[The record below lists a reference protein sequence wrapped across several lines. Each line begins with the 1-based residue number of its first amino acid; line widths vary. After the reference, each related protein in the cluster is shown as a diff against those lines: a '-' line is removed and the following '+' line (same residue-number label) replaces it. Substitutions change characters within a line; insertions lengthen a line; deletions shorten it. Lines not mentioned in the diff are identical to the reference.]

1 MEDNKE
7 MQVPP
12 SEEAAN
18 EKENIKENPSPS
30 SAENGEQV
38 AKDGKEDRQKS
49 DKKLKREAEIL
60 KAELAGEIKKTA
72 EAKKKLEESE
82 SKYLHML
89 AEYDNFRRRTM
100 KERDGIYSDAV
111 SDVVKEILPI
121 IDNIERASLYS
132 DAEKVA
138 EGLVLTAKSI
148 SSMLTKLGIS
158 EIGKAGEKFDPNLHN
173 AVMHVEDEN
182 LGENEIVDVLQKG
195 YAIGDRVIRYAMVKV
210 AN

>member
-7 MQVPP
+7 NQVC
-12 SEEAAN
+12 SDEGATA
-18 EKENIKENPSPS
+18 EKENTKEEPTVKDVK
-30 SAENGEQV
+30 GDEQV
-38 AKDGKEDRQKS
+38 TKDEKEGKQRS
-49 DKKLKREAEIL
+49 DKKLKRELELL
-60 KAELAGEIKKTA
+60 KAELASELKKSA
-72 EAKKKLEESE
+72 EAKKKLEDSE

-89 AEYDNFRRRTM
+89 AEYDNFRRRTI

-111 SDVVKEILPI
+111 SDVVKEILPM

-138 EGLVLTAKSI
+138 EGLILTMKSI

-158 EIGKAGEKFDPNLHN
+158 EIGQAGEKFDPNLHN
-173 AVMHVEDEN
+173 AVMHVEDEA